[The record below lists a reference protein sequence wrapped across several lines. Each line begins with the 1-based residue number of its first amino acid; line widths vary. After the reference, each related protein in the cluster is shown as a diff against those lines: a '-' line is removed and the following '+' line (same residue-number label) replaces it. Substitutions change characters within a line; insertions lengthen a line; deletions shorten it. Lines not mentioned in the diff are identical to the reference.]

1 MHRRSLAALAAGLCL
16 TVVSLVAQTTGAG
29 AVQESDLRRYL
40 TYLSSDELTGR
51 EVFTEGYGVAS
62 QYVADELKAI
72 GVKPLGDHGTYFQMV
87 RLNDVRI
94 TSDNSSVTVTVHGVS
109 KTFRE
114 GQGVELAR
122 PAGGKQTLT
131 FTEKDAEFL
140 GYADSLK
147 GHDDFAGKQVRGKA
161 VVWTST
167 APAGLTTDELSLIAP
182 DERSRHLLLETFAG
196 ASIAYAPSL
205 SPEPDTLRTVEKFDR
220 MIAPDITASDEFFAF
235 LLSGT
240 PGQFDK
246 FKAAAISGAPLP
258 PISLAGVQVVVNI
271 AATYE
276 ITNTRLT
283 RNVVGMVDG
292 ADPVLKNTYVMF
304 GAHLDHVG
312 TATNTAPRGRVNNPI
327 ETDKIWNGADD
338 DGSGSAGML
347 GIAKTFATG
356 PKPKRS
362 VVFVWHTGEEAGL
375 YGSLYNADFPV
386 VPLDKVVAQLNID
399 MIGRDRDNDSEYANT
414 VYVIGADRIS
424 TDLHNAVV
432 RTNDAEKKPL
442 TLDFEYNDPADPEAF
457 YYRSDHFSYAAKD
470 VPIAFFFTGTHPDYH
485 ANSDSVEKIHFD
497 KMTRIAQMVYQAGFN
512 IANNPVAP
520 AKDHLGPRAGKGFA
534 GVIK

>member
-1 MHRRSLAALAAGLCL
+1 MRQRPWAAFAAGLCL
-16 TVVSLVAQTTGAG
+16 TAVTLVAQIPGAG
-29 AVQESDLRRYL
+29 VQETDLRRYL

-87 RLNDVRI
+87 RLNDVKI
-94 TSDNSSVTVTVHGVS
+94 SNSNSSVTVTVNGAS
-109 KTFRE
+109 KTFRD
-114 GQGVELAR
+114 GQGIELAR
-122 PAGGKQTLT
+122 PVGGEQTLT
-131 FTEKDAEFL
+131 FDSASFL
-140 GYADSLK
+140 GYANSLK
-147 GHDDFAGKQVRGKA
+147 GHDDFAGKNVRGKA

-167 APAGLTTDELSLIAP
+167 APGGLTTDELSLIAP

-220 MIAPDITASDEFFAF
+220 MIPPDVTASDDFFTF

-246 FKAAAISGAPLP
+246 FKAAAIAGARLP

-283 RNVVGMVDG
+283 RNVVGIVEG
-292 ADPVLKNTYVMF
+292 IDPALKNTYVMF

-312 TATNTAPRGRVNNPI
+312 TATNTAPRGRVNNPL

-362 VVFVWHTGEEAGL
+362 AVFVWHTGEEAGL

-399 MIGRDRDNDSEYANT
+399 MIGRDRDNDPKYANT

-442 TLDFEYNDPADPEAF
+442 TLDFEYNDPTDPEGF

-497 KMTRIAQMVYQAGFN
+497 KLTRIAQMIYQAGFN

-520 AKDHLGPRAGKGFA
+520 AKDHLGPRAGKGFS
-534 GVIK
+534 GLIK